1 MLKNSSATGW
11 MYLISCKHFSVSC
24 LLAHFCYLTQFS
36 HGFSSGSLPIEVSKQ
51 ILNATHFTLQA
62 TFVHRP
68 VRILTSQRGA
78 MRTRAHPAMPGPRPQ
93 GRGHPLHTRDRGSV
107 SRRGPADPTGPRS
120 GGRGLRGQAAPGAGG
135 SAGRGLRGQGAR
147 DPLALTATA
156 PGGGGAGPGSPDA
169 FRTGQRAAQ
178 GGGRA
183 QAPPGTLKRHFVL
196 GAGHRS
202 LFTPGGRPAAAG
214 ACLRRC
220 LRSAFSASVPPPR
233 PAASMTRS
241 RKQAALERGA
251 GKMNTEAGSAAA
263 AAAGARAA
271 TATAA
276 GAAGGEPA
284 AAAWG
289 LEGEAEKVVYSRSQV
304 SFAGT
309 KALGDALRLFMPKST
324 EFMSSDSELWNFLC
338 SLKHEFSPVI
348 LRSKDVYGYSSC
360 RAVVP
365 DPPPPSERPRRRAGK
380 RRLPAADAK
389 HRAGA
394 AGGSAKRRR
403 RRRRRRRERGRQR
416 PAAGGPRA
424 QEEEAPGPLGE
435 QADSEQGSPAAAAAA
450 WEPFGG
456 KSLEEI
462 WKAATPRLTTF
473 PTIRVR
479 GSMWNRRSLAAA
491 RRRAQRILGVDLS
504 PVVRVR
510 RFPVAP
516 S

>member
-1 MLKNSSATGW
+1 
-11 MYLISCKHFSVSC
+11 
-24 LLAHFCYLTQFS
+24 
-36 HGFSSGSLPIEVSKQ
+36 
-51 ILNATHFTLQA
+51 
-62 TFVHRP
+62 
-68 VRILTSQRGA
+68 
-78 MRTRAHPAMPGPRPQ
+78 
-93 GRGHPLHTRDRGSV
+93 
-107 SRRGPADPTGPRS
+107 
-120 GGRGLRGQAAPGAGG
+120 
-135 SAGRGLRGQGAR
+135 
-147 DPLALTATA
+147 
-156 PGGGGAGPGSPDA
+156 
-169 FRTGQRAAQ
+169 
-178 GGGRA
+178 
-183 QAPPGTLKRHFVL
+183 
-196 GAGHRS
+196 
-202 LFTPGGRPAAAG
+202 
-214 ACLRRC
+214 
-220 LRSAFSASVPPPR
+220 
-233 PAASMTRS
+233 MTRS

-263 AAAGARAA
+263 TAAAGARAA
-271 TATAA
+271 TAAAAGAA

-284 AAAWG
+284 ATAWG
-289 LEGEAEKVVYSRSQV
+289 LDGEAEKVVYSRSQV

-309 KALGDALRLFMPKST
+309 KALGDALKLFMPKST

-389 HRAGA
+389 RRAGA

-416 PAAGGPRA
+416 
-424 QEEEAPGPLGE
+424 
-435 QADSEQGSPAAAAAA
+435 S
-450 WEPFGG
+450 PFGG

-462 WKAATPRLTTF
+462 WQAATPRLTTF

-479 GSMWNRRSLAAA
+479 GSMWCPRSLAAA
-491 RRRAQRILGVDLS
+491 RQRAQRILGVDLS

>member
-1 MLKNSSATGW
+1 
-11 MYLISCKHFSVSC
+11 
-24 LLAHFCYLTQFS
+24 
-36 HGFSSGSLPIEVSKQ
+36 
-51 ILNATHFTLQA
+51 
-62 TFVHRP
+62 
-68 VRILTSQRGA
+68 
-78 MRTRAHPAMPGPRPQ
+78 
-93 GRGHPLHTRDRGSV
+93 
-107 SRRGPADPTGPRS
+107 
-120 GGRGLRGQAAPGAGG
+120 
-135 SAGRGLRGQGAR
+135 
-147 DPLALTATA
+147 
-156 PGGGGAGPGSPDA
+156 
-169 FRTGQRAAQ
+169 
-178 GGGRA
+178 
-183 QAPPGTLKRHFVL
+183 
-196 GAGHRS
+196 
-202 LFTPGGRPAAAG
+202 
-214 ACLRRC
+214 
-220 LRSAFSASVPPPR
+220 
-233 PAASMTRS
+233 
-241 RKQAALERGA
+241 
-251 GKMNTEAGSAAA
+251 MNTEAGSAAA

-276 GAAGGEPA
+276 GAGAAGGKPT

-389 HRAGA
+389 RRAGA

-416 PAAGGPRA
+416 PVAGGPRA
-424 QEEEAPGPLGE
+424 LEDEAAAEASEPPGE
-435 QADSEQGSPAAAAAA
+435 QADSEQDSPAAAA

-462 WKAATPRLTTF
+462 WKAATPRSPHSPHPCAGQHVEPAEPGGGAAAGAADPRRGPVPWCGCAASPWHRPEPAGLRCPRLT
-473 PTIRVR
+473 
-479 GSMWNRRSLAAA
+479 LAAVRTKRPVSVTCLHCFCLDRVLLLHFTA
-491 RRRAQRILGVDLS
+491 RSGGAGPPPHGGRPAGPRPRPGLGPPDRYHAWGPSSTSTFFSLPLGYLTGPEVHPRS
-504 PVVRVR
+504 Y
-510 RFPVAP
+510 FPKELTFMLV
-516 S
+516 

>member
-1 MLKNSSATGW
+1 
-11 MYLISCKHFSVSC
+11 
-24 LLAHFCYLTQFS
+24 
-36 HGFSSGSLPIEVSKQ
+36 
-51 ILNATHFTLQA
+51 
-62 TFVHRP
+62 
-68 VRILTSQRGA
+68 
-78 MRTRAHPAMPGPRPQ
+78 
-93 GRGHPLHTRDRGSV
+93 
-107 SRRGPADPTGPRS
+107 
-120 GGRGLRGQAAPGAGG
+120 
-135 SAGRGLRGQGAR
+135 
-147 DPLALTATA
+147 
-156 PGGGGAGPGSPDA
+156 
-169 FRTGQRAAQ
+169 
-178 GGGRA
+178 
-183 QAPPGTLKRHFVL
+183 
-196 GAGHRS
+196 
-202 LFTPGGRPAAAG
+202 
-214 ACLRRC
+214 
-220 LRSAFSASVPPPR
+220 
-233 PAASMTRS
+233 MTRS
-241 RKQAALERGA
+241 RKQTAPERGA

-271 TATAA
+271 TAAGAA
-276 GAAGGEPA
+276 AAGGEPA

-389 HRAGA
+389 RRAGA

-424 QEEEAPGPLGE
+424 QEEEAAAAEAPEPPGQ
-435 QADSEQGSPAAAAAA
+435 QADSDQGSPAAAA
-450 WEPFGG
+450 WKPFGG

-473 PTIRVR
+473 STIRVR
-479 GSMWNRRSLAAA
+479 GSMWSRRSLAAA

-510 RFPVAP
+510 RFPVPP

>member
-1 MLKNSSATGW
+1 
-11 MYLISCKHFSVSC
+11 
-24 LLAHFCYLTQFS
+24 
-36 HGFSSGSLPIEVSKQ
+36 
-51 ILNATHFTLQA
+51 
-62 TFVHRP
+62 
-68 VRILTSQRGA
+68 
-78 MRTRAHPAMPGPRPQ
+78 
-93 GRGHPLHTRDRGSV
+93 
-107 SRRGPADPTGPRS
+107 
-120 GGRGLRGQAAPGAGG
+120 
-135 SAGRGLRGQGAR
+135 
-147 DPLALTATA
+147 
-156 PGGGGAGPGSPDA
+156 
-169 FRTGQRAAQ
+169 
-178 GGGRA
+178 
-183 QAPPGTLKRHFVL
+183 
-196 GAGHRS
+196 
-202 LFTPGGRPAAAG
+202 
-214 ACLRRC
+214 
-220 LRSAFSASVPPPR
+220 
-233 PAASMTRS
+233 MTRS

-271 TATAA
+271 TAAGA

-380 RRLPAADAK
+380 RRLAAADAK
-389 HRAGA
+389 RRAGA

-416 PAAGGPRA
+416 LAAGGPRA
-424 QEEEAPGPLGE
+424 QEEAAEAPEPPGRR
-435 QADSEQGSPAAAAAA
+435 ADSEQGSPAAAA

-479 GSMWNRRSLAAA
+479 GSMWSRRSLAAA

>member
-1 MLKNSSATGW
+1 
-11 MYLISCKHFSVSC
+11 
-24 LLAHFCYLTQFS
+24 
-36 HGFSSGSLPIEVSKQ
+36 
-51 ILNATHFTLQA
+51 
-62 TFVHRP
+62 
-68 VRILTSQRGA
+68 
-78 MRTRAHPAMPGPRPQ
+78 
-93 GRGHPLHTRDRGSV
+93 
-107 SRRGPADPTGPRS
+107 
-120 GGRGLRGQAAPGAGG
+120 
-135 SAGRGLRGQGAR
+135 
-147 DPLALTATA
+147 
-156 PGGGGAGPGSPDA
+156 
-169 FRTGQRAAQ
+169 
-178 GGGRA
+178 
-183 QAPPGTLKRHFVL
+183 
-196 GAGHRS
+196 
-202 LFTPGGRPAAAG
+202 
-214 ACLRRC
+214 
-220 LRSAFSASVPPPR
+220 
-233 PAASMTRS
+233 MTRS

-251 GKMNTEAGSAAA
+251 GKMNAEAGSAASAAAGAQAATAAAA
-263 AAAGARAA
+263 AAAGA
-271 TATAA
+271 
-276 GAAGGEPA
+276 GAAGGEPT

-309 KALGDALRLFMPKST
+309 KALGDALKLFMPKST

-389 HRAGA
+389 RRAGA

-424 QEEEAPGPLGE
+424 EEEAAAKAPGG
-435 QADSEQGSPAAAAAA
+435 QADSERGSPAAAA

-456 KSLEEI
+456 RSLEEI

-479 GSMWNRRSLAAA
+479 GSVWSRRSLAAA
-491 RRRAQRILGVDLS
+491 RRRAQQILGVDLS

>member
-1 MLKNSSATGW
+1 
-11 MYLISCKHFSVSC
+11 
-24 LLAHFCYLTQFS
+24 
-36 HGFSSGSLPIEVSKQ
+36 
-51 ILNATHFTLQA
+51 
-62 TFVHRP
+62 
-68 VRILTSQRGA
+68 
-78 MRTRAHPAMPGPRPQ
+78 
-93 GRGHPLHTRDRGSV
+93 
-107 SRRGPADPTGPRS
+107 
-120 GGRGLRGQAAPGAGG
+120 
-135 SAGRGLRGQGAR
+135 
-147 DPLALTATA
+147 
-156 PGGGGAGPGSPDA
+156 
-169 FRTGQRAAQ
+169 
-178 GGGRA
+178 
-183 QAPPGTLKRHFVL
+183 
-196 GAGHRS
+196 
-202 LFTPGGRPAAAG
+202 
-214 ACLRRC
+214 
-220 LRSAFSASVPPPR
+220 
-233 PAASMTRS
+233 MTRS

-271 TATAA
+271 TAAAAAAA

-309 KALGDALRLFMPKST
+309 KALSDALKLFMPKST

-360 RAVVP
+360 RAIVP

-389 HRAGA
+389 RRPGA

-424 QEEEAPGPLGE
+424 QEEEAAAEAPEPSGE
-435 QADSEQGSPAAAAAA
+435 QADSEQGSPAAAA

-479 GSMWNRRSLAAA
+479 GSLWSQRSLAAA

-510 RFPVAP
+510 RLPVVP